1 MEVNTNII
9 NNNDILMSIE
19 KKIIDTPI
27 KIKFLLH
34 YKKFDINSNTYRVY
48 ELNIRRIYN
57 YFSKKKN
64 IYDELSLI
72 QSITVEDMENYFI
85 NLKENTNYKKNTINT
100 IIAVLSEFFSYCCS
114 KRHCI
119 AFSPMDVVEKFKRK
133 EVRSDKKIKEVPT
146 PAQLEKILNATK
158 IRQKGDRNFYFKS
171 TRDRFLISLLAS
183 SGLRI
188 EEALGIKLSDI
199 EKIKVNN
206 KYAYMINIDGS
217 RVKNDINKR
226 VPICG
231 KVIDYYKE
239 YLRERMKLKN
249 VVNCELL
256 FVSNNLKKINTTDCN
271 WSIKKIVDK
280 AELDLDLSN
289 HCFRHYCAV
298 ELTNVG
304 ASKETIYSI
313 LGWKSGDIIEE
324 YICHDKHFDLIK
336 IQVCEKIL
344 YNK

>member
-1 MEVNTNII
+1 MEVKTNIK
-9 NNNDILMSIE
+9 NNDILMTVE
-19 KKIIDTPI
+19 KKIIETPI
-27 KIKFLLH
+27 KVKFLLH

-48 ELNIRRIYN
+48 ELNIRRIYE

-64 IYDELSLI
+64 IYDELLLI

-85 NLKENTNYKKNTINT
+85 ELKESNRYKKNTINT
-100 IIAVLSEFFSYCCS
+100 IISVLSEYFSYCCS

-119 AFSPMDVVEKFKRK
+119 EFSAMDIIEKFKRK
-133 EVRSDKKIKEVPT
+133 EIRLDKTIKEVPT
-146 PAQLEKILNATK
+146 PSQLEKLINATK
-158 IRQKGDRNFYFKS
+158 IRKKGDRNFYFKS

-239 YLRERMKLKN
+239 YLRERMKLKD
-249 VVNCELL
+249 VVKCELL
-256 FVSNNLKKINTTDCN
+256 FISNNRKKINTTDCN
-271 WSIKKIVDK
+271 WNIKKIVDK
-280 AELDLDLSN
+280 AELDLNLSN

-298 ELTNVG
+298 ELTNAGV
-304 ASKETIYSI
+304 SKETIYSI

-324 YICHDKHFDLIK
+324 YTCHDKHFDEIK
-336 IQVCEKIL
+336 IKACEKIVSNIL
-344 YNK
+344 